1 MKHKTRFVTLKD
13 LPFAKAGTVLTSEE
27 TVDAGTKVYIQ
38 GETFSNQKES
48 ILIGYANELLSSG
61 WIEEVKRA
69 TPREWYEIALRDDMT
84 RISDQ
89 MPYIHYAEATKA
101 LEALSRDWVNLEIIK
116 VREVIE

>member
-61 WIEEVKRA
+61 WIKEIK
-69 TPREWYEIALRDDMT
+69 PREWYEIAYKDNKT
-84 RISDQ
+84 RALDT
-89 MPYIHYAEATKA
+89 MPFTDYEEAEDELKK
-101 LEALSRDWVNLEIIK
+101 LLKHCKNLEIIK
-116 VREVIE
+116 VCEIID